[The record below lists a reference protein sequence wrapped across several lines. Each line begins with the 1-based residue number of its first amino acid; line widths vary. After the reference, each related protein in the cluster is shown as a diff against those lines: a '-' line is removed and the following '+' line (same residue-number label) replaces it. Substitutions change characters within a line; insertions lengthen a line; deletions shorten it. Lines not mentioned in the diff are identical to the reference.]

1 MRLEVT
7 VAGDRRLAEEVIL
20 EIQGRAQGYG
30 LDPPAVTLRSHQKIL
45 PKAQK
50 RATKGRR
57 YKRRSR

>member
-20 EIQGRAQGYG
+20 EVQALAQDYG
-30 LDPPAVTLRSHQKIL
+30 LDPPAVMLRSQQNLL

-50 RATKGRR
+50 RATKRR
-57 YKRRSR
+57 RAKPRRR